1 MPKKIKPV
9 ANAVRLVL
17 RTCNA
22 HLISYNGFRWPESG
36 YVAAIDW
43 QDTDVCGNGLHGLL
57 DGSGEGRYLN
67 WADDAKWL
75 VVEVAESDLRYG
87 SGDLTNKCKFH
98 SGYVVYCGNRSG
110 ALNYLKAAG
119 VDMTKCV
126 GAQIAVEGDRSQAS
140 SSGDLSQASSSGD
153 QSQASSSG
161 YQSQASSSG
170 GRSQAS
176 SSGDLSQAS
185 SSGDLSQASSSGDLS
200 QASSSGDQSQASSS
214 GYQSQASSSG
224 DLSQASSSGYQSQA
238 LSSGYRSQASS
249 SGDQSLSLGWGS
261 VTKARS
267 ARYGILALR
276 YWDGARYRLI
286 VGYVGEDN
294 IQPNT
299 WYQLDCAGKFVE
311 CTESELNNY
320 DI

>member
-170 GRSQAS
+170 Y
-176 SSGDLSQAS
+176 
-185 SSGDLSQASSSGDLS
+185 
-200 QASSSGDQSQASSS
+200 QSQASSS
-214 GYQSQASSSG
+214 GGRSQASSSG

-261 VTKARS
+261 VAKARS
-267 ARYGILALR
+267 ACYGILALR